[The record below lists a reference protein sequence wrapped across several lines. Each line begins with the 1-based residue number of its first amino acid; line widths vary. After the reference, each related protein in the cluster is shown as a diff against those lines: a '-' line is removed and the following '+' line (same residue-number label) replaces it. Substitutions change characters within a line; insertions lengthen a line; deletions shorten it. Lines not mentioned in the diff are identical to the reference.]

1 MKIAI
6 GADHGGFGLKGKV
19 VQFLKVLG
27 HEVSDFGT
35 DSKEPCDYPLIGY
48 EVAKRVA
55 SGECDRGIL
64 ICKTSIG
71 MTMVANKLSGVRA
84 ASCRSTEEAHS
95 SREHNDSNILSMGS
109 RFVDEKLSEEILKV
123 WLTTE
128 HAGGRHKRR
137 VDQISD
143 IEKNVRGR

>member
-1 MKIAI
+1 MRIAI
-6 GADHGGFGLKGKV
+6 GADHGGFELKSKLV
-19 VQFLKVLG
+19 KFLKTSG
-27 HEVSDFGT
+27 HEISDFGT

-55 SGECDRGIL
+55 SGECDRGVL

-71 MTMVANKLSGVRA
+71 MTIVANKLSGVRA
-84 ASCRSTEEAHS
+84 ASCRSAEEARS
-95 SREHNDSNILSMGS
+95 SREHNNSNILSLGS
-109 RFVDEKLSEEILKV
+109 HFVDEKAAEEILEV
-123 WLTTE
+123 WLATA

-137 VDQISD
+137 VDQISE